1 MELNKTYEGD
11 ALALL
16 RTFPSEIFN
25 TCVTSP
31 PYYGLRAYG
40 TNPVIWDGD
49 ENCQHEWIDAT
60 YVRNNDK
67 TAGAKQKT
75 NVGAIGRDA
84 PIKNDFCSKCGAWRG
99 ELGSEPSPE
108 LFIKHLV
115 DIFREAKR
123 TLRDDGTLWVNMG
136 DSYCANTT
144 GSQGNGKSTLQG
156 GKSTQIEAGKR
167 PNNKT
172 GNGLKPKDLIG
183 IPWML
188 AFALRADGWYLR
200 MDNIWYKRN
209 PMPESVTDRPT
220 KAHEYFFLLS
230 KSQKYY
236 YDAEAIKTEV
246 IPHSPNES
254 HFSDGT
260 KKDVLIRQ
268 RGYKTPDGW
277 DTAPGSHGTIHRE
290 GREKGFKGYVPKRN
304 PRPGIDTNGG
314 NQGNGGIPIKGYEHR
329 GSGDKTLTGHSGNF
343 DSAGNL
349 IGDGKANK
357 RSVWDV
363 PTKPFK
369 EAHFATFP
377 EELIVDCIKAGCP
390 EGGLVLDPFG
400 GANTTGVVSRK
411 LNRNYVAIELN
422 PKYIKIGEKRE
433 YEQIGLFK

>member
-1 MELNKTYEGD
+1 MIEVNKIYEGH
-11 ALALL
+11 ALSVLK
-16 RTFPSEIFN
+16 TFESKIFN
-25 TCVTSP
+25 TIVTSP

-40 TNPVIWDGD
+40 TTPVIWDGD
-49 ENCQHEWIDAT
+49 ENCQHEWVDKS
-60 YVRNNDK
+60 YQRRSNDNK
-67 TAGAKQKT
+67 GQNTKQLT
-75 NVGAIGRDA
+75 NIGTIGRDV
-84 PIKNDFCSKCGAWRG
+84 PTKSDFCSECGAWRG

-136 DSYCANTT
+136 DSYFGGGGASGQSETATNF
-144 GSQGNGKSTLQG
+144 GKPRTERGYASEGITRNL
-156 GKSTQIEAGKR
+156 KR
-167 PNNKT
+167 SD
-172 GNGLKPKDLIG
+172 LKPKDLIG

-230 KSQKYY
+230 KSSKYY
-236 YDAEAIKTEV
+236 YDAEAIKTP
-246 IPHSPNES
+246 IIYPDDLRAPIGSPGAWEI
-254 HFSDGT
+254 DGRPPDNN
-260 KKDVLIRQ
+260 KGRIIKQ
-268 RGYKTPDGW
+268 YKTPDGW
-277 DTAPGSHGTIHRE
+277 DTAKGSHGTIHRN
-290 GREKGFKGYVPKRN
+290 GREKGFKGYK
-304 PRPGIDTNGG
+304 
-314 NQGNGGIPIKGYEHR
+314 HR
-329 GSGDKTLTGHSGNF
+329 GTGDQTLTGHSGNY
-343 DSAGNL
+343 DSNGNF

-369 EAHFATFP
+369 GAHFATFP

-400 GANTTGVVSRK
+400 GANTTGLVSRK
-411 LNRNYVAIELN
+411 LNRNYAVIELN
-422 PKYIKIGEKRE
+422 PKYIDIAEKRVYNE
-433 YEQIGLFK
+433 IGLFL